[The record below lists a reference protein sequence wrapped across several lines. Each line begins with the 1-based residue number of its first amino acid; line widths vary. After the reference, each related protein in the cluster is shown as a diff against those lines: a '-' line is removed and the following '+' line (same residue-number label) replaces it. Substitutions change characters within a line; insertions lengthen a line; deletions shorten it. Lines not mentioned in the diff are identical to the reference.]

1 MELINTIKNNFNKGY
16 FNKAMLIEGLPE
28 EYPAW
33 TIKSHDWVG
42 VAVPADIKEPF
53 SEHFSQVWIKTERDV
68 TIGGEKTDLIMLTCS
83 DMELRNEFATICS
96 QFVQPGIGGADRKSL
111 IKSPELWWKNWK
123 YLLGNVNTSIESYPV
138 LGELIVLEKLIVSG
152 SDAVWGGASGAT
164 NDIEVAGHSYEVKST
179 IQRTSNEVTIN
190 GINQMKKGENE
201 LDLVFCRF
209 ERSLQGRNINEL
221 VESLVEKGLSRTY
234 LENELDKVN
243 LEKGCTARN
252 MKYKL
257 LEMKIYPV
265 NDKFP
270 SVTFNSFKG
279 DKLPDN
285 IVKFTYTVD
294 LSGLE
299 TKSNL

>member
-1 MELINTIKNNFNKGY
+1 MDLINTIKDNFNKGY
-16 FNKAMLIEGLPE
+16 FNKAMPIEGLPT

-42 VAVPADIKEPF
+42 VAVPSEIQEDF
-53 SEHFSQVWIKTERDV
+53 SEHFSLVWIKTERDV
-68 TIGGEKTDLIMLTCS
+68 TIGGKKLDLIMLTCS

-96 QFVQPGIGGADRKSL
+96 QFVQPGIGGTDRKSL
-111 IKSPELWWKNWK
+111 VASPELWWKNWK
-123 YLLGNVNTSIESYPV
+123 YLLGNVNTSIEAYPV
-138 LGELIVLEKLIVSG
+138 LGELIVLEKLIEMG
-152 SDAVWGGASGAT
+152 KKAVWGGASGAT
-164 NDIEVAGHSYEVKST
+164 NDIEVDGHSYEVKST
-179 IQRTSNEVTIN
+179 IQRTSNEVTISS
-190 GINQMKKGENE
+190 INQMKKSENE

-209 ERSLQGRNINEL
+209 ERSLQGRNINNL
-221 VESLVEKGLSRTY
+221 VESLVAKGLSRTH
-234 LENELDKVN
+234 LENELVKVS

-252 MKYKL
+252 IKYKL

-265 NDKFP
+265 NDNFP

-285 IVKFTYTVD
+285 IVKFTYTVN